1 MNQRPVSDVKFLCTA
16 EEVNTVYY
24 DLMSYM

>member
-1 MNQRPVSDVKFLCTA
+1 MNQRPVSDVKILCTA
-16 EEVNTVYY
+16 EEVNTGYH